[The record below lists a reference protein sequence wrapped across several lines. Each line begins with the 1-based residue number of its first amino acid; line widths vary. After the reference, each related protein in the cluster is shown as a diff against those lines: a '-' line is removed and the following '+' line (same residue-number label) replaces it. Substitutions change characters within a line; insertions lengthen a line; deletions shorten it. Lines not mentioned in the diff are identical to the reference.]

1 LSFRFARCTIATQI
15 FKKRYQKLNQMI
27 KQSKFL
33 KVGVFVAITL
43 ALVMTGCSKDE
54 DTPPAVAP
62 ANIAP
67 TATVSVNPTSVAPG
81 ATAQITVTAADA
93 NGDVLTYAYSANGG
107 AVNGSGASVSWT
119 APSTAGSYQVTVT
132 VTDGRGGS
140 VSANGSL
147 TVTAVGPMPTQITGT
162 ATLPPGSSVDLSNAV
177 VRIFLDEASWN
188 NFLPVQQVAVTGSG
202 ASVSFTIPNVAPQ
215 TYRLEIWKDLDGDGN
230 FSQGDIQGHF
240 GQSPGVI
247 DWNVLS
253 PIIVTANQTN
263 NVGAISM
270 VIL

>member
-1 LSFRFARCTIATQI
+1 
-15 FKKRYQKLNQMI
+15 MI
-27 KQSKFL
+27 KKLKF
-33 KVGVFVAITL
+33 VRTGFFVAMALTL
-43 ALVMTGCSKDE
+43 VITGCSKDE

-147 TVTAVGPMPTQITGT
+147 TVTAVGPMPTQIIC
-162 ATLPPGSSVDLSNAV
+162 LL
-177 VRIFLDEASWN
+177 
-188 NFLPVQQVAVTGSG
+188 
-202 ASVSFTIPNVAPQ
+202 
-215 TYRLEIWKDLDGDGN
+215 
-230 FSQGDIQGHF
+230 
-240 GQSPGVI
+240 
-247 DWNVLS
+247 
-253 PIIVTANQTN
+253 
-263 NVGAISM
+263 
-270 VIL
+270 